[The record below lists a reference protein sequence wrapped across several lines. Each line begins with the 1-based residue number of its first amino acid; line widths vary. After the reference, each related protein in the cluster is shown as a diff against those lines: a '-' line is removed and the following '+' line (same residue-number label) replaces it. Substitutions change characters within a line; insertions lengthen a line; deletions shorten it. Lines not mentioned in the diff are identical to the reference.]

1 MLELSATRL
10 VQYNGDENGF
20 IKVELVNRRIGNLLL
35 AYAKIE
41 SSYTTPFLT
50 EWDEKFNQGI
60 TYDEA
65 TKSFLFRDGTTAYTI
80 Q

>member
-20 IKVELVNRRIGNLLL
+20 IKVELVNRPYGKLKL
-35 AYAKIE
+35 AYAKVE
-41 SSYTTPFLT
+41 SSYANTFLT
-50 EWDEKFNQGI
+50 SWNEKFNQGI

-80 Q
+80 S